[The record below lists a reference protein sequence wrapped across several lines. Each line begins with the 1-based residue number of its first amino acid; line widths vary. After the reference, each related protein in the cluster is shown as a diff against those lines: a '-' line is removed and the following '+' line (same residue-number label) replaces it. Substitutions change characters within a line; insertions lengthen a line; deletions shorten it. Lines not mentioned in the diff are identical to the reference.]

1 MAKLFKDRTDNDI
14 KNKWYAMKRKDARK
28 GTDECTQPFAAITPM
43 AVSEVDYSTLRR
55 QTSIPSFLAAVD
67 LQSNS
72 SDRNDSNK
80 GYSSDDNVTA
90 V

>member
-28 GTDECTQPFAAITPM
+28 GLDECTQPFAAITPM
-43 AVSEVDYSTLRR
+43 TVSEVDYSTLGQ

-67 LQSNS
+67 LQTNS

-80 GYSSDDNVTA
+80 GDSSDDNVIA